1 LADNRTEVLAERSM
15 VIETARKKDTGEN
28 VAADTAC
35 CKLQGASK
43 IQPLIIARNMIRS
56 AQSR

>member
-1 LADNRTEVLAERSM
+1 MADNRTEVLAERSM
-15 VIETARKKDTGEN
+15 VIETARKNDSGAN

-56 AQSR
+56 AQAQ